1 MENEIKALEKQAD
14 LLKAMSHP
22 VRLCIL
28 KGLVRTGGCHVSHM
42 IECLGLPQS
51 TISQHLQT
59 LKHAGVIEGTRQ
71 GLSITYKVI
80 HPMVP
85 SLLELFNQQEDEN
98 K

>member
-1 MENEIKALEKQAD
+1 MENEIKSLEEQAR
-14 LLKAMSHP
+14 LLKAMAHP

-28 KGLVRTGGCHVSHM
+28 TGLVRTGGCHVTHM
-42 IECLGLPQS
+42 TECLGLPQS

-59 LKHAGVIEGTRQ
+59 LRHAGIIEGERQ

-85 SLLELFNQQEDEN
+85 ILLESLNFKEEI
-98 K
+98 